1 MYHTF
6 YQYVLTFRGGP
17 KSDLKA
23 MFAEAMFYDSA
34 FPKHSTDF
42 EKISRYI
49 EELSHHD
56 MTAIIFD
63 ELWSLYETNVRFQ
76 S

>member
-1 MYHTF
+1 MNQTF

-17 KSDLKA
+17 KTDLKA
-23 MFAEAMFYDSA
+23 MFAEAMFHDLA
-34 FPKHSTDF
+34 FPKHTTDF

-49 EELSHHD
+49 EELAHQD
-56 MTAIIFD
+56 MSAIIFD
-63 ELWSLYETNVRFQ
+63 ELWSLYETNVRSQ